1 MKRDIDLIAGP
12 PLRRPLRAAILPGLA
27 LGALLAGCSWSTF
40 DDLSDTTPVR
50 AVEKPDGIKASDF
63 AVAIVGVTQATET
76 TGGHLAVLSAG
87 AGNYSTIDFDA
98 KAATSLG
105 DTEGLGIHTIDSLTP
120 NAILLTNGA
129 GQAAIVD
136 NGNSAVIVGIH
147 GPVTGLSADM
157 QIPTANHPDAALYVG
172 DRLLIFA
179 APDSTT
185 PNMTNAYNLIDNV
198 ACRLLDDQGA
208 DLSVVAAAADDTNL
222 WVWTKTGSFFAYP
235 ITVLDPGATPCTGT
249 PGAVVTTAVP
259 TTGGHIDLVSHYA
272 ILTAFDAPA
281 ATAPMGQVVVV
292 DTMAAPPVAVGT
304 PLIAHNVRAVSVD
317 TFDAVG
323 AVVLGYPGRTVGTTT
338 NAGEVDLHPF
348 DLATGELTA
357 TPAQMLSIAQA
368 DSNLTFGRT
377 LTTMRYNNAPILV
390 VGASN
395 VIYAYLETTLYMKR

>member
-1 MKRDIDLIAGP
+1 VKRIEVLVIA
-12 PLRRPLRAAILPGLA
+12 A
-27 LGALLAGCSWSTF
+27 LAGCSWSTF
-40 DDLSDTTPVR
+40 DDLAASTPVR
-50 AVEKPDGIKASDF
+50 AVEKPDGLKASDF

-98 KAATSLG
+98 DAATSLG

-147 GPVTGLSADM
+147 GSVNGLSADM
-157 QIPTANHPDAALYVG
+157 QIPTANHPDAALYAG

-235 ITVLDPGATPCTGT
+235 IAVLDPGATCTDV
-249 PGAVVTTAVP
+249 PGMVVTTTAP
-259 TTGGHIDLVSHYA
+259 TTGGHIDLLSHYA

-281 ATAPMGQVVVV
+281 ASAPMGQVIVV
-292 DTMAAPPVAVGT
+292 DTTAVPPAAVGT
-304 PLIAHNVRAVSVD
+304 PLIAHNVRAVAID
-317 TFDAVG
+317 TFDGVG
-323 AVVLGYPGRTVGTTT
+323 AVALGYPGRTVGTTT
-338 NAGEVDLHPF
+338 NAGEVDLHAF
-348 DLATGELTA
+348 DPSTGELTA
-357 TPAQMLSIAQA
+357 SPSQMLSIAQA
-368 DSNLTFGRT
+368 DPNLTFGRT

-390 VGASN
+390 VGATN